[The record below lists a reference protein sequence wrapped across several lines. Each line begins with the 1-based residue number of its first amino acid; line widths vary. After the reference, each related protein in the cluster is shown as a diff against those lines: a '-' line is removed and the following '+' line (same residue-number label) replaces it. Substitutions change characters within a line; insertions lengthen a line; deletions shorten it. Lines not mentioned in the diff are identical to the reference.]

1 MAVIDDDDGD
11 DNNDDDFE
19 GVFSNDDEGD
29 HLDDQQSFMRKK
41 QGKVEHRVGLKQSRS
56 FPPSLIIIGS
66 SNVPPSRRSALSSC
80 SSERSFEL
88 CRHQDYQ
95 QNHLQS
101 PSSPASVS

>member
-11 DNNDDDFE
+11 DNNDDEFE
-19 GVFSNDDEGD
+19 GDDKDD

-66 SNVPPSRRSALSSC
+66 SYVPPSRRSALRSWSSV
-80 SSERSFEL
+80 RSFEL